1 MQLDIPQSVV
11 LADGTTAL
19 VKAVAAQ
26 VTDGALHQIVY
37 TVEKENGAWAEVSSQ
52 ELHIEQLSFPAGSIA
67 SGASGIAEAS
77 RS

>member
-1 MQLDIPQSVV
+1 LQLDIPQSLV

-37 TVEKENGAWAEVSSQ
+37 TVEKENGAWAEVSCE
-52 ELHIEQLSFPAGSIA
+52 ELQMEHDNADRACIA
-67 SGASGIAEAS
+67 PG
-77 RS
+77 